1 MNFAVCQDPNAGA
14 REAARQKNNQKIYS
28 YKSNAIK
35 YWNTET
41 TFAKNSKFITGMGYS
56 RDLSDLQ
63 VQFDAAKG
71 KVFQGKEALARQDF
85 SSSYVDEGGGSR
97 LAGRAKRMANYFA
110 KTKELDNSLS
120 KLYGQG
126 EATMLTN
133 LERRQTSM
141 LQKNKSQLGLP
152 PEFGPPTMMPPKD
165 TGGMILS
172 GVQTG
177 LSIAGSMYGLG
188 AFGATGAN
196 AGGPLSWFNPFGG
209 GGSDLRLKRDVEIV
223 GTSPKGYKIYE
234 YSYAGNPIKRFRGA
248 MAQDVMK
255 KDPMAVHINPR
266 GFFHVDYS
274 KIDIDF
280 EELN

>member
-1 MNFAVCQDPNAGA
+1 VCQDPNAGA
-14 REAARQKNNQKIYS
+14 RAAAQERNNQKIAA

-35 YWNTET
+35 YWNKET

-71 KVFQGKEALARQDF
+71 KVFQGKEDLSRQDF
-85 SSSYVDEGGGSR
+85 ASSYVDEGGGSR

-110 KTKELDNSLS
+110 KTKQLDNSLS

-152 PEFGPPTMMPPKD
+152 PEFGPPTMMPQRD
-165 TGGMILS
+165 VGGMILS

-177 LSIAGSMYGLG
+177 LGIASSMYGLG
-188 AFGATGAN
+188 AFGNN
-196 AGGPLSWFNPFGG
+196 AGGPLSFI
-209 GGSDLRLKRDVEIV
+209 GSDLRLKRDVDVV

-255 KDPMAVHINPR
+255 KNPTAVHVNPR
-266 GFFHVDYS
+266 GFFLVDYS
-274 KIDIDF
+274 KIDVDF

>member
-14 REAARQKNNQKIYS
+14 RAAAKARNNAKIAN
-28 YKSNAIK
+28 YKSNAVK
-35 YWNTET
+35 YWNKET

-71 KVFQGKEALARQDF
+71 KVFQGKEALARQEMT
-85 SSSYVDEGGGSR
+85 SSYVDEGGGAR
-97 LAGRAKRMANYFA
+97 FAGRAKKMANYFA
-110 KTKELDNSLS
+110 KTKALDNSLS

-152 PEFGPPTMMPPKD
+152 PEFGPPTMMPPRD
-165 TGGMILS
+165 VGGMILS

-188 AFGATGAN
+188 AFGGAA
-196 AGGPLSWFNPFGG
+196 AGQGTLLAGLFP
-209 GGSDLRLKRDVEIV
+209 GGSDLRLKRDVDVV

-255 KDPMAVHINPR
+255 KDPMAVHVNPR
-266 GFFHVDYS
+266 GFFYVDYN

>member
-1 MNFAVCQDPNAGA
+1 MCQDPNAGA
-14 REAARQKNNQKIYS
+14 REAARQRNNQKIYN

-35 YWNTET
+35 YWNKET
-41 TFAKNSKFITGMGYS
+41 TFTKNSKFITGMGYS

-85 SSSYVDEGGGSR
+85 STSYVDEGGGSR

-133 LERRQTSM
+133 LERRKTSM

-152 PEFGPPTMMPPKD
+152 PEFGPPTMMPPRD

-172 GVQTG
+172 GLQTG

-188 AFGATGAN
+188 AFGGAA
-196 AGGPLSWFNPFGG
+196 AGQGTLLAGLFP

-255 KDPMAVHINPR
+255 KDPMAVHVNPR
-266 GFFHVDYS
+266 GFFYVDYS